1 MKAFLFLLVLPVLI
15 GFASEMVFRDARR
28 ASFAAAVGSALVV
41 FLGVFVFDPAGAW
54 NWIAALLVSP
64 LPIAL
69 GVVTVLYCY
78 GRLQMRKPGR
88 HHGA

>member
-1 MKAFLFLLVLPVLI
+1 MKALVFLLVLPVLI
-15 GFASEMVFRDARR
+15 GVVSEMVFRDAKR
-28 ASFAAAVGSALVV
+28 ASFAAGVGSALVV
-41 FLGVFVFDPAGAW
+41 FLGVILLDPAGTW
-54 NWIAALLVSP
+54 SWIAALLVSP

-78 GRLQMRKPGR
+78 GRLQMRKPGH